1 VLSLHLIIDNRLVQG
16 FINVIAITRHAARRL
31 RAVFRRSVLGI
42 SHKGLIPPLV
52 LHAEGQRLRAQYRYH
67 DLAVE
72 YTEPGC
78 VRQLDSIPIP
88 LEALA
93 DVEGR
98 DDTAVE
104 LESVEPDRVVVRW
117 QDRGI
122 PQAREY
128 PVTPFGKIASFP
140 ETPTAWTSLSADVLA
155 ALAEASATCTGDSA
169 RYALECI
176 QLRGSDG
183 RIIATDGC
191 QLLVRSGFGLP
202 WDGDLLIRGSPIFA
216 CKAFIRDKSIQ
227 IGKTDTH
234 VVLRIGPW
242 TTYHEIQKDGRFP
255 RVEDAI
261 PETQAV
267 ATRIQLDPDD
277 ARFLETALDRLPGSE
292 VLNSPATLE
301 MNGRVVVRARGA
313 EQAQITELVLNR
325 SSYTGPPIRINSNRE
340 FLSRAIRLGFSEIGI
355 AGVEAPVV
363 CRNEYQV
370 YAWQPLSGHAAI
382 EPTDNVIR
390 IESATATSEVRQ
402 EHTPPVTPRSTMS
415 NRIRRNGEDPSS
427 QASDNGHTAS
437 ESPGSS
443 LATLIQDAE
452 SLHATLT
459 EARSSLACLIAGLR
473 RHRKQSRL
481 LNETLRS
488 IRQLKLTETVE

>member
-1 VLSLHLIIDNRLVQG
+1 MIS
-16 FINVIAITRHAARRL
+16 ITRHAARRL

-42 SHKGLIPPLV
+42 SHKGLSPPLV
-52 LHAEGQRLRAQYRYH
+52 LHAEGQRLRAQYQYH

-72 YTEPGC
+72 YTEPGSL
-78 VRQLDSIPIP
+78 RQLDSIPVP

-93 DVEGR
+93 DIEGR
-98 DDTAVE
+98 DNSPVV
-104 LESVEPDRVVVRW
+104 LEAVEPDRTIVRW

-122 PQAREY
+122 PRTRAY
-128 PVTPFGKIASFP
+128 PVTPFGKIAPFP
-140 ETPTAWTSLSADVLA
+140 ETPTAWTGLSADVLA
-155 ALAEASATCTGDSA
+155 ALAEASATCTGDSP
-169 RYALECI
+169 RYALDCV
-176 QLRGSDG
+176 QLRGTG
-183 RIIATDGC
+183 HKIIATDGC

-216 CKAFIRDKSIQ
+216 CKAFVRDKPIQ
-227 IGKTDTH
+227 IGKTDSH
-234 VVLRIGPW
+234 IVLRIGPW

-267 ATRIQLDPDD
+267 ATRVQLDHED
-277 ARFLETALDRLPGSE
+277 ARFLETALARLPGSE

-301 MNGRVVVRARGA
+301 MNGKVVVRARGA

-325 SSYTGPPIRINSNRE
+325 SSYSGPPIRINSNRA
-340 FLSRAIRLGFSEIGI
+340 FLSRALRLGFSEIGVS
-355 AGVEAPVV
+355 GVETPVV
-363 CRNEYQV
+363 CRNEYQI
-370 YAWQPLSGHAAI
+370 YAWQPLTGHAAI

-390 IESATATSEVRQ
+390 IESSTTASEARQ
-402 EHTPPVTPRSTMS
+402 ERTLPVTPRSTM
-415 NRIRRNGEDPSS
+415 RDRARNHSHDPSI
-427 QASDNGHTAS
+427 QATDNGHVAS
-437 ESPGSS
+437 ESPGAS
-443 LATLIQDAE
+443 LATLIRDAE

-459 EARSSLACLIAGLR
+459 EAKSSLARLITGLR

-488 IRQLKLTETVE
+488 IRQLKLTESVE